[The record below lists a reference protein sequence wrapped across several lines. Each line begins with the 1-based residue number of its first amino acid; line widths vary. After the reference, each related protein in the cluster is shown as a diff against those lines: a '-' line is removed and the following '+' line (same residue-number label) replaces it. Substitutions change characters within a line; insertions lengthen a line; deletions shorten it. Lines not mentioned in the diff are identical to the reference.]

1 MAILPIYT
9 FGDDVLRKEAVDL
22 NHVDSKLDRL
32 ISDMFET
39 MYQADGIGLAAP
51 QIGQS
56 INLFLVDITQ
66 TREGQHTEPMV
77 IINPQILEESG
88 SCSMEEGCLS
98 VPNINDFVERPEH
111 ITLKYRDAKFNER
124 IESFS
129 GLHARV
135 IQHEF
140 DHLLGTLFVD
150 HLSPFK
156 RSFLKNKLKDIQ
168 RGKVDVEYILA
179 GK

>member
-9 FGDDVLRKEAVDL
+9 FGDEILRKQATDL
-22 NHVDSKLDRL
+22 KSVSPDIDKL
-32 ISDMFET
+32 IVNMFET

-51 QIGQS
+51 QVGKS
-56 INLFLVDITQ
+56 INLLVIDISQ
-66 TREGQHTEPMV
+66 TREGKDIAPFV
-77 IINPQILEESG
+77 VINPEIIEESG

-98 VPNINDFVERPEH
+98 VPNINDYVERPEY
-111 ITLKYRDAKFNER
+111 ITLKYRDDKFNER

-129 GLHARV
+129 GLQARV

-168 RGKVDVEYILA
+168 RGKVDVEYVLA